1 MLSENE
7 IIIGLS
13 TIIVFGVGAEWI
25 GRRTGIPSLLLL
37 LPAGLLAG
45 DVFGLVEP
53 VELFGDI
60 LNPLVTLLVALL
72 LFQSGVQLRL
82 QELPRDARGSVA
94 RLVSIGLAITFAG
107 ATAAVALFLDVPAEL
122 AFMTGAI
129 LVVSG
134 PTVVGPLLD
143 VVRPREPTGKVL
155 LWEGTVLDPVGAIL
169 GVVVLNVVLASGGG
183 GVHPLLQMLGR
194 LGVGLAVGLIA
205 AGLLV
210 FVMSRFLLTANMEA
224 AVGLLFATA
233 AFAVADVTLSEAG
246 LFATVTLGFVV
257 ANQRVVSTRSIK
269 GFGETLEVLIIGTLF
284 IILGALVKID
294 DLVDYAGQIAGVVAV
309 LVLVVRPLVAAVSL
323 VGTPLTVRDRAMVG
337 WMDPRGIV
345 AAATAT
351 AFAATL
357 DSAGFDADFLLPV
370 SFGVIL
376 GTGVIYGL
384 TAKPVAGLLGVARPS
399 PTGIGILGDDAWLVP
414 FAEQLTDAGVD
425 TLLVTT
431 NPTGVARPATG
442 DGGAVLRAT
451 SLTGGLADVE
461 ATVKEASLA
470 KAVVSVDPDAALT
483 LFEAAL
489 INRLGRQAV
498 LRVPHK
504 QRTGIR
510 GEVPTRWTAYAF
522 RGEVTRVDIGDRF
535 DAGATVQSVT
545 SPLPHDAVLLA
556 AVGPG
561 GDVDL
566 NPTTGT
572 VSPGDTLI
580 ALVGAG
586 SAPDSGAPPADAD
599 SSGTAPS

>member
-13 TIIVFGVGAEWI
+13 TIIVFGVGAQWI

-183 GVHPLLQMLGR
+183 GVHPVLQMLGR

-294 DLVDYAGQIAGVVAV
+294 DLVDYAGQ
-309 LVLVVRPLVAAVSL
+309 S
-323 VGTPLTVRDRAMVG
+323 
-337 WMDPRGIV
+337 
-345 AAATAT
+345 
-351 AFAATL
+351 TL
-357 DSAGFDADFLLPV
+357 
-370 SFGVIL
+370 
-376 GTGVIYGL
+376 
-384 TAKPVAGLLGVARPS
+384 R
-399 PTGIGILGDDAWLVP
+399 
-414 FAEQLTDAGVD
+414 
-425 TLLVTT
+425 
-431 NPTGVARPATG
+431 
-442 DGGAVLRAT
+442 
-451 SLTGGLADVE
+451 
-461 ATVKEASLA
+461 
-470 KAVVSVDPDAALT
+470 
-483 LFEAAL
+483 
-489 INRLGRQAV
+489 
-498 LRVPHK
+498 
-504 QRTGIR
+504 
-510 GEVPTRWTAYAF
+510 
-522 RGEVTRVDIGDRF
+522 
-535 DAGATVQSVT
+535 
-545 SPLPHDAVLLA
+545 
-556 AVGPG
+556 
-561 GDVDL
+561 
-566 NPTTGT
+566 
-572 VSPGDTLI
+572 
-580 ALVGAG
+580 
-586 SAPDSGAPPADAD
+586 
-599 SSGTAPS
+599 